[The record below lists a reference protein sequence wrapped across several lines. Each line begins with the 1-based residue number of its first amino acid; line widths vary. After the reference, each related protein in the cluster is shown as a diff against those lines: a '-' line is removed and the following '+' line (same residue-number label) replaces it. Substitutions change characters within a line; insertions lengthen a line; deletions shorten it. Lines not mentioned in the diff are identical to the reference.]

1 MNTTGNLPNDPLKM
15 PPPYWRSSSAVFQ
28 VIEAIK
34 DTILYLENLIVVHE
48 KVNLEIDDFFVTNP
62 EVDGNEEEFATIAS
76 PLWEL
81 EHKIKLKC
89 ELAIFMA
96 SVHLED
102 KINRLIVYNLD
113 KDIGDVI
120 EKLNPAEKLTLL
132 ASILTK
138 KSVKGEKPFEA
149 IRKLSSWRN
158 AYAHGH
164 CTDRPTKTLRHNHL
178 VKPENYSSVP
188 REIELIQSSIEGYL
202 LVSKYLQNI
211 SINEYTSNSSSENFE
226 IQELLNEVVKYKF
239 NYTGNGD
246 IYEIKNLD
254 ALKTAPNKS

>member
-1 MNTTGNLPNDPLKM
+1 MNTTGNIPNRPLKM
-15 PPPYWRSSSAVFQ
+15 PPPYWRSSGAIFQ

-34 DTILYLENLIVVHE
+34 DLILYLEDLIVIHE
-48 KVNLEIDDFFVTNP
+48 KVNIELDDFYVRNP
-62 EVDGNEEEFATIAS
+62 EEDDIEEEFGEIAS
-76 PLWEL
+76 PLWEI

-89 ELAIFMA
+89 ELAIFMI

-102 KINRLIVYNLD
+102 RLNMHIVYNLD
-113 KDIGDVI
+113 KDIGEVI
-120 EKLNPAEKLTLL
+120 EKLSPPEKLTLL
-132 ASILTK
+132 ASILTN

-164 CTDRPTKTLRHNHL
+164 CTDRITRTLRHNHL

-188 REIELIQSSIEGYL
+188 GEIELIQSSIERYL

-211 SINEYTSNSSSENFE
+211 SINEYTSGSSSENFE
-226 IQELLNEVVKYKF
+226 IQELLNEVGKF
-239 NYTGNGD
+239 KFDYSGNGD
-246 IYEIKNLD
+246 IYEIENFD
-254 ALKTAPNKS
+254 V